1 MASSNRVIFFD
12 TTLRDGEQSP
22 GCSMNLNEKIEV
34 AKPLEALKVDII
46 EAGFAAASPGDA
58 AAIAAI
64 ADTVRG
70 AAGDNIQICGLARC
84 MEKDIR
90 RCWEA
95 ISVAKNPRIHTF
107 LATSD
112 LHMKYK
118 LRKTPEQV
126 IEMIKSS
133 VSLAASLT
141 SNVEFSCED
150 ASRSD
155 KDFLCR
161 ACGTAISAGATTINL
176 PDTVGYAEPDEFAQ
190 LVKYVIEN
198 TPGADK
204 AIFAIHCH
212 DDLGLGVANT
222 LAALRVGARQAEVTL
237 CGIGERAGNTSL
249 EEVAMNLAVRK
260 DYYGLESNIVSTQL
274 YPSCRLLSM
283 TIGQP
288 IPHNKAIIGANAF
301 AHESGIHQDG
311 MLKNRQTYEIMTPQ
325 SVGRDST
332 NLVIGKHSGRNA
344 VRSKFESMGYK
355 LDDEQLQTIFEAV
368 KDLSDRKKKLYDED
382 LMALVQD
389 KLYRMPD
396 SYRLS
401 HVSVSSSDAGGV
413 PPTAAVL
420 MDVDGIEKSH
430 AGFGVGPIDAVFNV
444 IADMVGRQPELEQY
458 SVNAITGGTDA
469 MGEVTVRIAEN
480 GFSAIGRGAHPD
492 IIVASA
498 KAYVNA
504 LNHLVQAEKEGHKIH
519 CQLDDENA

>member
-22 GCSMNLNEKIEV
+22 GCTMNHAEKLRI
-34 AKPLEALKVDII
+34 AHQLEILGVDVI
-46 EAGFAAASPGDA
+46 EAGFPASSQGDFDSVQ
-58 AAIAAI
+58 AIAKQ
-64 ADTVRG
+64 
-70 AAGDNIQICGLARC
+70 AGDNIQICGLARC

-133 VSLAASLT
+133 VSLSASLT

-469 MGEVTVRIAEN
+469 MGEVTVRIAEK

>member
-22 GCSMNLNEKIEV
+22 GCTMNHAEKLRI
-34 AKPLEALKVDII
+34 AHQLEILGVDVI
-46 EAGFAAASPGDA
+46 EAGFPASSQGDFDSVQ
-58 AAIAAI
+58 AIAKQ
-64 ADTVRG
+64 
-70 AAGDNIQICGLARC
+70 AGDNIQICGLARC

-212 DDLGLGVANT
+212 DDLGLGVSNT
-222 LAALRVGARQAEVTL
+222 HAALRVGARQDEVTL

-469 MGEVTVRIAEN
+469 MGEVTVRIAEK

>member
-22 GCSMNLNEKIEV
+22 GCTMNHAEKLRI
-34 AKPLEALKVDII
+34 AHQLEILGVDVI
-46 EAGFAAASPGDA
+46 EAGFPASSQGDFDSVQ
-58 AAIAAI
+58 AIAKQ
-64 ADTVRG
+64 
-70 AAGDNIQICGLARC
+70 AGDNIQICGLARC

-107 LATSD
+107 LATSE

-204 AIFAIHCH
+204 AVFAIHCH

-311 MLKNRQTYEIMTPQ
+311 MLKNRQTYEIMSPQ

>member
-22 GCSMNLNEKIEV
+22 GCTMNHAEKLRI
-34 AKPLEALKVDII
+34 AHQLEILGVDVI
-46 EAGFAAASPGDA
+46 EAGFPASSQGDFDSVQ
-58 AAIAAI
+58 AIAKQ
-64 ADTVRG
+64 
-70 AAGDNIQICGLARC
+70 AGDNIQICGLARC

-150 ASRSD
+150 ASRAD

>member
-22 GCSMNLNEKIEV
+22 GCTMNHAEKLRI
-34 AKPLEALKVDII
+34 AHQLEILGVDVI
-46 EAGFAAASPGDA
+46 EAGFPASSQGDFDSVQ
-58 AAIAAI
+58 AIAKQ
-64 ADTVRG
+64 
-70 AAGDNIQICGLARC
+70 AGDNIQICGLARC

-237 CGIGERAGNTSL
+237 CSIGERAGNTSL

>member
-22 GCSMNLNEKIEV
+22 GCSMNHAEKLRI
-34 AKPLEALKVDII
+34 AHQLEILGVDVI
-46 EAGFAAASPGDA
+46 EAGFPASSQGDFDSVQ
-58 AAIAAI
+58 AIAKQ
-64 ADTVRG
+64 
-70 AAGDNIQICGLARC
+70 AGDNIQICGLARC

>member
-22 GCSMNLNEKIEV
+22 GCTMNHAEKLRI
-34 AKPLEALKVDII
+34 AHQLEILGVDVI
-46 EAGFAAASPGDA
+46 EAGFPASSQGDFDSVQ
-58 AAIAAI
+58 AIAKQ
-64 ADTVRG
+64 
-70 AAGDNIQICGLARC
+70 AGDNIQICGLARC

-469 MGEVTVRIAEN
+469 MGKVTVRIAEN

>member
-22 GCSMNLNEKIEV
+22 GCTMNHAEKLRI
-34 AKPLEALKVDII
+34 AHQLEILGVDVI
-46 EAGFAAASPGDA
+46 EAGFPASSQGDFDSVQ
-58 AAIAAI
+58 AIAKQ
-64 ADTVRG
+64 
-70 AAGDNIQICGLARC
+70 AGDNIQICGLARC

-332 NLVIGKHSGRNA
+332 NLAIGKHSGRNA

>member
-22 GCSMNLNEKIEV
+22 GCTMNHAEKLRI
-34 AKPLEALKVDII
+34 AHQLEILGVDVI
-46 EAGFAAASPGDA
+46 EAGFPASSQGDFDSVQ
-58 AAIAAI
+58 AIAKQ
-64 ADTVRG
+64 
-70 AAGDNIQICGLARC
+70 AGDNIQICGLARC

-198 TPGADK
+198 TPAADK

-382 LMALVQD
+382 LMVLVQD

-480 GFSAIGRGAHPD
+480 GFSAIGRSAHPD

>member
-22 GCSMNLNEKIEV
+22 GCTMNHAEKLRI
-34 AKPLEALKVDII
+34 AHQLEILGVDVI
-46 EAGFAAASPGDA
+46 EAGFPASSQGDFDSVQ
-58 AAIAAI
+58 AIAKQ
-64 ADTVRG
+64 
-70 AAGDNIQICGLARC
+70 AGDNIQICGLARC

-222 LAALRVGARQAEVTL
+222 LAALRVDARQAEVTL

>member
-22 GCSMNLNEKIEV
+22 GCTMNHAEKLRI
-34 AKPLEALKVDII
+34 AHQLEILGVDVI
-46 EAGFAAASPGDA
+46 EAGFPASSQGDFDSVQ
-58 AAIAAI
+58 AIAKQ
-64 ADTVRG
+64 
-70 AAGDNIQICGLARC
+70 AGDNIQICGLARC

-420 MDVDGIEKSH
+420 MDVDGVEKSH

-469 MGEVTVRIAEN
+469 MGEVTVRIAEK

>member
-22 GCSMNLNEKIEV
+22 GCTMNHAEKLRI
-34 AKPLEALKVDII
+34 AHQLEILGVDVI
-46 EAGFAAASPGDA
+46 EAGFPASSQGDFDSVQ
-58 AAIAAI
+58 AIAKQ
-64 ADTVRG
+64 
-70 AAGDNIQICGLARC
+70 AGDNIQICGLARC

-90 RCWEA
+90 RCWDA
-95 ISVAKNPRIHTF
+95 ISVAKKPRIHTF

-469 MGEVTVRIAEN
+469 MGEVTVRIAEK

>member
-22 GCSMNLNEKIEV
+22 GCTMNHAEKLRI
-34 AKPLEALKVDII
+34 AHQLEILGVDVI
-46 EAGFAAASPGDA
+46 EAGFPASSQGDFDSVQ
-58 AAIAAI
+58 AIAKQ
-64 ADTVRG
+64 
-70 AAGDNIQICGLARC
+70 AGDNIQICGLARC

-133 VSLAASLT
+133 VSHAASLT
-141 SNVEFSCED
+141 SSVEFSCED

>member
-22 GCSMNLNEKIEV
+22 GCTMNHAEKLRI
-34 AKPLEALKVDII
+34 AHQLEILGVDVI
-46 EAGFAAASPGDA
+46 EAGFPASSQGDFDSVQ
-58 AAIAAI
+58 AIAKQ
-64 ADTVRG
+64 
-70 AAGDNIQICGLARC
+70 AGDNIQICGLARC
-84 MEKDIR
+84 MEKDIL

>member
-22 GCSMNLNEKIEV
+22 GCTMNHAEKLRI
-34 AKPLEALKVDII
+34 AHQLEILGVDVI
-46 EAGFAAASPGDA
+46 EAGFPASSQGDFDSVQ
-58 AAIAAI
+58 AIAKQ
-64 ADTVRG
+64 
-70 AAGDNIQICGLARC
+70 AGDNIQICGLARC

-155 KDFLCR
+155 KNFLCR

-469 MGEVTVRIAEN
+469 MGEVTVRIAEK

>member
-22 GCSMNLNEKIEV
+22 GCTMNHAEKLRI
-34 AKPLEALKVDII
+34 AHQLEILGVDVI
-46 EAGFAAASPGDA
+46 EAGFPASSQGDFDSVQ
-58 AAIAAI
+58 AIAKQ
-64 ADTVRG
+64 
-70 AAGDNIQICGLARC
+70 AGDNIQICGLARC

-198 TPGADK
+198 TPAADK

>member
-22 GCSMNLNEKIEV
+22 GCTMNHAEKLRI
-34 AKPLEALKVDII
+34 AHQLEILGVDVI
-46 EAGFAAASPGDA
+46 EAGFPASSQGDFDSVQ
-58 AAIAAI
+58 AIAKQ
-64 ADTVRG
+64 
-70 AAGDNIQICGLARC
+70 AGDNIQICGLARC

-444 IADMVGRQPELEQY
+444 IADMVGRQPVLEQY

>member
-22 GCSMNLNEKIEV
+22 GCTMNHAEKLRI
-34 AKPLEALKVDII
+34 AHQLEILGVDVI
-46 EAGFAAASPGDA
+46 EAGFPASSQGDFDSVQ
-58 AAIAAI
+58 AIAKQ
-64 ADTVRG
+64 
-70 AAGDNIQICGLARC
+70 AGDNIQICGLARC

-288 IPHNKAIIGANAF
+288 IPHNKAIIGANAV

-311 MLKNRQTYEIMTPQ
+311 MLKNRQTYEIMT
-325 SVGRDST
+325 
-332 NLVIGKHSGRNA
+332 
-344 VRSKFESMGYK
+344 YK

-469 MGEVTVRIAEN
+469 MGEVTVRIAEK

>member
-22 GCSMNLNEKIEV
+22 GCTMNHAEKLRI
-34 AKPLEALKVDII
+34 AHQLEILGVDVI
-46 EAGFAAASPGDA
+46 EAGFPASSQGDFDSVQ
-58 AAIAAI
+58 AIAKQ
-64 ADTVRG
+64 
-70 AAGDNIQICGLARC
+70 AGDNIQICGLARC
-84 MEKDIR
+84 MEKDIH

-161 ACGTAISAGATTINL
+161 ACGTAISVGATTINL

-237 CGIGERAGNTSL
+237 CGIGERAGNTAL

-325 SVGRDST
+325 SVGREST

-469 MGEVTVRIAEN
+469 MGEVTVRIAEK

>member
-22 GCSMNLNEKIEV
+22 GCTMNHAEKLRI
-34 AKPLEALKVDII
+34 AHQLEILGVDVI
-46 EAGFAAASPGDA
+46 EAGFPASSQGDFDSVQ
-58 AAIAAI
+58 AIAKQ
-64 ADTVRG
+64 
-70 AAGDNIQICGLARC
+70 AGDNIQICGLARC

-288 IPHNKAIIGANAF
+288 IPHNKAILGAHAF

-469 MGEVTVRIAEN
+469 MGEVTVRIAEK

>member
-22 GCSMNLNEKIEV
+22 GCTMNHAEKLRI
-34 AKPLEALKVDII
+34 AHQLEILGVDVI
-46 EAGFAAASPGDA
+46 EAGFPASSQGDFDSVQ
-58 AAIAAI
+58 AIAKQ
-64 ADTVRG
+64 
-70 AAGDNIQICGLARC
+70 AGDNIQICGLARC
-84 MEKDIR
+84 MGKDIR

-401 HVSVSSSDAGGV
+401 HVSVSSSDADGV

>member
-22 GCSMNLNEKIEV
+22 GCTMNHAEKLRI
-34 AKPLEALKVDII
+34 AHQLEILGVDVI
-46 EAGFAAASPGDA
+46 EAGFPASSQGDFDSVQ
-58 AAIAAI
+58 AIAKQ
-64 ADTVRG
+64 
-70 AAGDNIQICGLARC
+70 AGDNIQICGLARC

-519 CQLDDENA
+519 CQLDDGNA

>member
-22 GCSMNLNEKIEV
+22 GCTMNHAEKLRI
-34 AKPLEALKVDII
+34 AHQLEILGVDVI
-46 EAGFAAASPGDA
+46 EAGFPASSQGDFDSVQ
-58 AAIAAI
+58 AIAKQ
-64 ADTVRG
+64 
-70 AAGDNIQICGLARC
+70 AGDNIQICGLARC

-519 CQLDDENA
+519 CQLDGENA

>member
-22 GCSMNLNEKIEV
+22 GCTMNHAEKLRI
-34 AKPLEALKVDII
+34 AHQLEILGVDVI
-46 EAGFAAASPGDA
+46 EAGFPASSQGDFDSVQ
-58 AAIAAI
+58 AIAKQ
-64 ADTVRG
+64 
-70 AAGDNIQICGLARC
+70 AGDNIQICGLARC

-249 EEVAMNLAVRK
+249 EEVVMNLAVRK

>member
-22 GCSMNLNEKIEV
+22 GCTMNHAEKLRI
-34 AKPLEALKVDII
+34 AHQLEILGVDVI
-46 EAGFAAASPGDA
+46 EAGFPASSQGDFDSVQ
-58 AAIAAI
+58 AIAKQ
-64 ADTVRG
+64 
-70 AAGDNIQICGLARC
+70 AGDNIQICGLARC

-222 LAALRVGARQAEVTL
+222 LAALRMGARQAEVTL

>member
-22 GCSMNLNEKIEV
+22 GCTMNHAEKLRI
-34 AKPLEALKVDII
+34 AHQLEILGVDVI
-46 EAGFAAASPGDA
+46 EAGFPASSQGDFDSVQ
-58 AAIAAI
+58 AIAKQ
-64 ADTVRG
+64 
-70 AAGDNIQICGLARC
+70 AGDNIQICGLARC

-401 HVSVSSSDAGGV
+401 RVSVSSSDAGGV